1 MSGAAPRPSLPMQDV
16 PTPAL
21 NADQVAET
29 LRLALSLANLYT
41 MHAIHVTC
49 DRTPMADG
57 IWWDTRPML
66 SLHEHAEAARDLHDQ
81 LLSYALLSGLAR
93 RHEQL
98 PHLVRLRGSE
108 H

>member
-1 MSGAAPRPSLPMQDV
+1 MSSQP
-16 PTPAL
+16 PTPVQQVPQQAL
-21 NADQVAET
+21 DGEQLAEM
-29 LRLALSLANLYT
+29 LRLAFQVANLYT
-41 MHAIHVTC
+41 AHAIGMAC

-57 IWWDTRPML
+57 VWWDTRPML
-66 SLHEHAEAARDLHDQ
+66 SPHEHAEAARDLHDQ

-93 RHEQL
+93 RHDVH